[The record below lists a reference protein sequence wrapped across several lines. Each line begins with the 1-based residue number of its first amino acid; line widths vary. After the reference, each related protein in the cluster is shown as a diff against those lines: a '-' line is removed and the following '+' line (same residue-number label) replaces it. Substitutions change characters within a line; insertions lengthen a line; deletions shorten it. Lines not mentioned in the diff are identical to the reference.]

1 MIYSLQHLNSKNALL
16 EKSTS
21 EQYNYNCRADEII
34 RKQVSISVKMFNLIK
49 KEKIKDLEQKNKTLT
64 HSCLNLE
71 MALKELKLDDKI
83 ANLGSTDLTL
93 PKKPKTMNQT
103 GQKII
108 KQTEERKDVKKEDNK
123 SHERTNNFNN
133 NQQKLTNNNNNSNST
148 NNNNQQ
154 KYQPVNHPPPGED
167 NKDEAYNEDEF
178 EEEVVDD

>member
-1 MIYSLQHLNSKNALL
+1 
-16 EKSTS
+16 
-21 EQYNYNCRADEII
+21 
-34 RKQVSISVKMFNLIK
+34 MFNLIK

-83 ANLGSTDLTL
+83 ANLGFTDLTL
-93 PKKPKTMNQT
+93 PKKTMNQT
-103 GQKII
+103 GQQKI
-108 KQTEERKDVKKEDNK
+108 KQTEEKKPIDVKKDDNK

-133 NQQKLTNNNNNSNST
+133 NFYNNSNQQKLTNNNNNSNSA

-167 NKDEAYNEDEF
+167 EAYNEDEF